1 MTFSADAAV
10 RETRDKMNKAV
21 VFLEDELRGIRTG
34 RATPALVE
42 NLHVEAYGAQQ
53 ALKNVA
59 QIMIPD
65 PRSIQIKPFDG
76 SILKDIERAILASNL
91 GITPNNDGKVI
102 RLNMPPLT
110 EERRKQL
117 VHHVKELCDQ
127 QRVSL
132 RNLRRDALKK
142 ADQAKKEHALTEDEH
157 KKFDKQ
163 IADLLKDEEK
173 KIDDA
178 FKRKSDEVL
187 AI

>member
-1 MTFSADAAV
+1 MTFAADAAL
-10 RETRDKMNKAV
+10 RETREKMNKAV
-21 VFLEDELRGIRTG
+21 SFLEEELRGIRTG

-42 NLHVEAYGAQQ
+42 NIHVEAYGAQQ

-59 QIMIPD
+59 QIMVPD

-76 SILKDIERAILASNL
+76 GILKDIERAILASNL

-102 RLNMPPLT
+102 RLAMPPLT

-117 VHHVKELCDQ
+117 AHHVKELCEQ
-127 QRVSL
+127 QRISM
-132 RNLRRDALKK
+132 RNLRRDVLKK

-163 IADLLKDEEK
+163 ISDLLKDEEK
-173 KIDDA
+173 KVDEA
-178 FKRKSDEVL
+178 FKKKSEEVL